1 MEMLVMLGLLGVF
14 ADRVERSGPYFLLLA
29 FYHAGS
35 ISAPL

>member
-1 MEMLVMLGLLGVF
+1 MLVMLGFLGVF
-14 ADRVERSGPYFLLLA
+14 AAKVVGLGPYFLLLA